1 LIKSLQKLVQLYLL
15 LQQQLRT
22 FSLKMQKLSPIEV
35 NEICDEL
42 GENYPK
48 SIEQVHGGDIHNAWR
63 IEFSNKKLFLKRNI
77 RNKKFLEFEK
87 YCLQNLRKYINQE
100 NLVIPEVIAYKN
112 IKNIEILLI
121 EWIDMHNFD
130 QKKLGKGLGELHLKS
145 AESNPKMFGFP
156 VEGFIGTTDQ
166 KKGLE
171 DNWIDCFLNLRIIP
185 QLLSLKS
192 RILDKEIINKVKEKI
207 KSELLNHKPI
217 NSLVHGDLWSGNAG
231 IDKSGKG
238 VIFDPASWW
247 ADNEVDIAMT
257 KLFGGF
263 RKEFYEEYYRIFPIK
278 EGFEKR
284 IIIYNFYHILNHANM
299 FGGGYLKQVKDYV
312 KAILNM

>member
-1 LIKSLQKLVQLYLL
+1 
-15 LQQQLRT
+15 
-22 FSLKMQKLSPIEV
+22 MQKLSPIEI
-35 NEICDEL
+35 NEICEEL
-42 GENYPK
+42 GETYPK

-63 IEFSNKKLFLKRNI
+63 IEFSNRKLFLKRNI

-100 NLVIPEVIAYKN
+100 NLIIPEVIAYKN

-185 QLLSLKS
+185 QLLILKS
-192 RILDKEIINKVKEKI
+192 NTLDKETINKVKEKI

-217 NSLVHGDLWSGNAG
+217 NALIHGDLWSGNAG
-231 IDKSGKG
+231 MDKSGKG

-247 ADNEVDIAMT
+247 ADSEVDIAMT

-263 RKEFYEEYYRIFPIK
+263 RKEFYEEYHKIFPIK
-278 EGFEKR
+278 NGFEKR

-299 FGGGYLKQVKDYV
+299 FGGGYLKQVKDYIRE
-312 KAILNM
+312 ILNM

>member
-1 LIKSLQKLVQLYLL
+1 
-15 LQQQLRT
+15 
-22 FSLKMQKLSPIEV
+22 MQKLSPIEI
-35 NEICDEL
+35 NEICEEL
-42 GENYPK
+42 GETYPK

-185 QLLSLKS
+185 QLLILKS
-192 RILDKEIINKVKEKI
+192 KTLDKEIINKVKEKI

-217 NSLVHGDLWSGNAG
+217 NALVHGDLWSGNAG
-231 IDKSGKG
+231 MDKNGKG

-263 RKEFYEEYYRIFPIK
+263 RKEFYEEYHRIFPIK
-278 EGFEKR
+278 NGFEKR

>member
-1 LIKSLQKLVQLYLL
+1 
-15 LQQQLRT
+15 
-22 FSLKMQKLSPIEV
+22 MQKLSPIEI
-35 NEICDEL
+35 NEICEEL
-42 GENYPK
+42 GETYPK
-48 SIEQVHGGDIHNAWR
+48 SIEQVHGGDIHSAWR
-63 IEFSNKKLFLKRNI
+63 IEFLNKKLFLKRNI

-192 RILDKEIINKVKEKI
+192 RILDEEIINKVKEKI
-207 KSELLNHKPI
+207 QSELLNHKPI
-217 NSLVHGDLWSGNAG
+217 NALVHGDLWSGNAG
-231 IDKSGKG
+231 IDKNGKG

-263 RKEFYEEYYRIFPIK
+263 RKEFYEEYHRIFPIK
-278 EGFEKR
+278 NGFEKR

-299 FGGGYLKQVKDYV
+299 FGGGYLNQVEDYV
-312 KAILNM
+312 KAILKM

>member
-1 LIKSLQKLVQLYLL
+1 
-15 LQQQLRT
+15 
-22 FSLKMQKLSPIEV
+22 MQKLSPIEI
-35 NEICDEL
+35 NEICEEL
-42 GENYPK
+42 GETYPK

-192 RILDKEIINKVKEKI
+192 KILDKEIINKVKEKI

-217 NSLVHGDLWSGNAG
+217 NALVHGDLWSGNAG
-231 IDKSGKG
+231 MDKNGKG

-263 RKEFYEEYYRIFPIK
+263 RKEFYEEYHKIFPIK
-278 EGFEKR
+278 NGFEKR

-299 FGGGYLKQVKDYV
+299 FGGGYLNQVEDYV

>member
-1 LIKSLQKLVQLYLL
+1 
-15 LQQQLRT
+15 
-22 FSLKMQKLSPIEV
+22 MQKLSPIEI
-35 NEICDEL
+35 NGICEEL
-42 GENYPK
+42 GETYPK
-48 SIEQVHGGDIHNAWR
+48 SIEQVHGGDIHSAWR

-112 IKNIEILLI
+112 MKNIEILLI
-121 EWIDMHNFD
+121 EWIDIDMHNFD

-156 VEGFIGTTDQ
+156 VEGFIGTSDQ

-185 QLLSLKS
+185 QLLILKS
-192 RILDKEIINKVKEKI
+192 TTLDKEIINKVKEKI

-231 IDKSGKG
+231 IDKNGKG

-263 RKEFYEEYYRIFPIK
+263 RKEFYEEYHRIFPIK
-278 EGFEKR
+278 NGFEKR
-284 IIIYNFYHILNHANM
+284 VIIYNFYHILNHANM

>member
-1 LIKSLQKLVQLYLL
+1 
-15 LQQQLRT
+15 
-22 FSLKMQKLSPIEV
+22 MQKLSPIEI
-35 NEICDEL
+35 NEICEEL
-42 GENYPK
+42 GETYPK
-48 SIEQVHGGDIHNAWR
+48 SIEQVHGGDIHSAWR

-217 NSLVHGDLWSGNAG
+217 NALVHGDLWSGNAG
-231 IDKSGKG
+231 MDKNGKG

-263 RKEFYEEYYRIFPIK
+263 RKEFYEEYHRIFPIK
-278 EGFEKR
+278 NGFEKR

-299 FGGGYLKQVKDYV
+299 FGGGYLNQVEDYV

>member
-1 LIKSLQKLVQLYLL
+1 
-15 LQQQLRT
+15 
-22 FSLKMQKLSPIEV
+22 MQKLSPIEI
-35 NEICDEL
+35 NEICEEL
-42 GENYPK
+42 GETYPK

-192 RILDKEIINKVKEKI
+192 RIVDKEIINKVKEKI

-217 NSLVHGDLWSGNAG
+217 NALVHGDLWSGNAG
-231 IDKSGKG
+231 MDKNGKG

-263 RKEFYEEYYRIFPIK
+263 RKEFYEEYHRIFPIK
-278 EGFEKR
+278 NGFEKR

-299 FGGGYLKQVKDYV
+299 FGGGYLNQVEDYV

>member
-1 LIKSLQKLVQLYLL
+1 
-15 LQQQLRT
+15 
-22 FSLKMQKLSPIEV
+22 MQKLSLIEI
-35 NEICDEL
+35 NEICEEL
-42 GENYPK
+42 GETYPK
-48 SIEQVHGGDIHNAWR
+48 SIEEVHGGDIHSAWR

-77 RNKKFLEFEK
+77 RNKKFLKFEK

-100 NLVIPEVIAYKN
+100 NLVIPDVIAYKN

-166 KKGLE
+166 KKGFE
-171 DNWIDCFLNLRIIP
+171 DNWIDCFLKLRIIP
-185 QLLSLKS
+185 QLLILKS
-192 RILDKEIINKVKEKI
+192 TLDKEIINKVKEKI

-217 NSLVHGDLWSGNAG
+217 NVLVHGDLWSGNAG
-231 IDKSGKG
+231 MDKSGKG

-263 RKEFYEEYYRIFPIK
+263 GKEFYEEYHRVFPVK
-278 EGFEKR
+278 NGFEKR

-299 FGGGYLKQVKDYV
+299 FGGGYLKQVNDYV
-312 KAILNM
+312 KAIINM

>member
-1 LIKSLQKLVQLYLL
+1 
-15 LQQQLRT
+15 
-22 FSLKMQKLSPIEV
+22 MQKLSPIEI
-35 NEICDEL
+35 NEICEEL
-42 GENYPK
+42 GETYPK

-156 VEGFIGTTDQ
+156 VEGFIGITDQ

-185 QLLSLKS
+185 QLLSLQS

-217 NSLVHGDLWSGNAG
+217 NALVHGDLWSGNVG
-231 IDKSGKG
+231 MDKNGKG
-238 VIFDPASWW
+238 VIFDPAYWW
-247 ADNEVDIAMT
+247 ADNEVEIAMT
-257 KLFGGF
+257 KLFGGV
-263 RKEFYEEYYRIFPIK
+263 RKEFYEEYHRIFPIK
-278 EGFEKR
+278 NGFEKR

-299 FGGGYLKQVKDYV
+299 FGGGYLNQVEDYV

>member
-1 LIKSLQKLVQLYLL
+1 
-15 LQQQLRT
+15 
-22 FSLKMQKLSPIEV
+22 MQKLSPIEI
-35 NEICDEL
+35 NEICEEL
-42 GENYPK
+42 GETYPK

-63 IEFSNKKLFLKRNI
+63 IEFSDKKLFLKRNI

-166 KKGLE
+166 KKGME

-185 QLLSLKS
+185 QLLILKS
-192 RILDKEIINKVKEKI
+192 TTLDKEIINKVKEKI

-217 NSLVHGDLWSGNAG
+217 NALVHGDLWSGNAG
-231 IDKSGKG
+231 MDKNGKG

-263 RKEFYEEYYRIFPIK
+263 RKEFYEEYHRIFPIK
-278 EGFEKR
+278 NGFEKR
-284 IIIYNFYHILNHANM
+284 IVIYNFYHILNHANM
-299 FGGGYLKQVKDYV
+299 FGGGYLNQVEDYV

>member
-1 LIKSLQKLVQLYLL
+1 
-15 LQQQLRT
+15 
-22 FSLKMQKLSPIEV
+22 MQKLSPIEI
-35 NEICDEL
+35 NEICEEL
-42 GENYPK
+42 GETYPK

-121 EWIDMHNFD
+121 EWIDMHDYD

-156 VEGFIGTTDQ
+156 VEGFIGRTDQ
-166 KKGLE
+166 KKGFE

-185 QLLSLKS
+185 QLLILKS
-192 RILDKEIINKVKEKI
+192 TTLDKEIINKVKEKI

-217 NSLVHGDLWSGNAG
+217 NALVHGDLWSGNAG
-231 IDKSGKG
+231 MEKCGKG

-263 RKEFYEEYYRIFPIK
+263 RKEFYEEYHRIFPIK
-278 EGFEKR
+278 NGFEKR

-299 FGGGYLKQVKDYV
+299 FGGGYLKQVEDYV

>member
-1 LIKSLQKLVQLYLL
+1 
-15 LQQQLRT
+15 
-22 FSLKMQKLSPIEV
+22 MQKLSLIEI
-35 NEICDEL
+35 NEICEEL
-42 GENYPK
+42 GETYPK
-48 SIEQVHGGDIHNAWR
+48 SIEEVHGGDIHSAWR

-77 RNKKFLEFEK
+77 RNKKFLKFEK

-100 NLVIPEVIAYKN
+100 NLVIPDVIAYKN
-112 IKNIEILLI
+112 IKNVEILLV

-166 KKGLE
+166 KKGFE
-171 DNWIDCFLNLRIIP
+171 DNWIDCFLKLRIIP
-185 QLLSLKS
+185 QLLILKS
-192 RILDKEIINKVKEKI
+192 TLDKEIINKVKEKI

-217 NSLVHGDLWSGNAG
+217 NVLVHGDLWSGNAG
-231 IDKSGKG
+231 MDKSGKG

-263 RKEFYEEYYRIFPIK
+263 GKEFYEEYHRVFPVK
-278 EGFEKR
+278 NGFEKR

-299 FGGGYLKQVKDYV
+299 FGGGYLKQVNDYV
-312 KAILNM
+312 KAIINM

>member
-1 LIKSLQKLVQLYLL
+1 
-15 LQQQLRT
+15 
-22 FSLKMQKLSPIEV
+22 MQKLSPIEI
-35 NEICDEL
+35 NEICEEL
-42 GENYPK
+42 GETYPK

-156 VEGFIGTTDQ
+156 VEGFIGITDQ

-192 RILDKEIINKVKEKI
+192 RILNKEIINKVKEKI
-207 KSELLNHKPI
+207 QSELLNHKPI
-217 NSLVHGDLWSGNAG
+217 NALVHGDLWSGNAG
-231 IDKSGKG
+231 MDKNGKG

-263 RKEFYEEYYRIFPIK
+263 RKEFYEEYHRIFPIK
-278 EGFEKR
+278 NGFEKR

-299 FGGGYLKQVKDYV
+299 FGGGYLNQVEDYV

>member
-1 LIKSLQKLVQLYLL
+1 
-15 LQQQLRT
+15 
-22 FSLKMQKLSPIEV
+22 MQKLSPIEI
-35 NEICDEL
+35 NEICEEL
-42 GENYPK
+42 GETYPK
-48 SIEQVHGGDIHNAWR
+48 SIEQVHGGDIHSAWR

-185 QLLSLKS
+185 QLLILKS

-217 NSLVHGDLWSGNAG
+217 NALVHGDLWSGNAG
-231 IDKSGKG
+231 MDKNGKG

-263 RKEFYEEYYRIFPIK
+263 RKEFYEEYHKIFPIK
-278 EGFEKR
+278 NGFEKR

-299 FGGGYLKQVKDYV
+299 FGGGYLKQVEDYV

>member
-1 LIKSLQKLVQLYLL
+1 
-15 LQQQLRT
+15 
-22 FSLKMQKLSPIEV
+22 MQKLSPIEI
-35 NEICDEL
+35 NEICEEL
-42 GENYPK
+42 GETYPK

-217 NSLVHGDLWSGNAG
+217 NALVHGDLWSGNAG
-231 IDKSGKG
+231 MDKNGKG

-263 RKEFYEEYYRIFPIK
+263 RKEFYEEYHRIFPIK
-278 EGFEKR
+278 NGFEKR

-299 FGGGYLKQVKDYV
+299 FGGGYLNQVKDYV

>member
-1 LIKSLQKLVQLYLL
+1 
-15 LQQQLRT
+15 
-22 FSLKMQKLSPIEV
+22 MQKLSPIEV
-35 NEICDEL
+35 NEICEEL
-42 GENYPK
+42 GETYPK
-48 SIEQVHGGDIHNAWR
+48 SIEQVHGGDIHSAWR

-217 NSLVHGDLWSGNAG
+217 NALVHGDLWSGNAG
-231 IDKSGKG
+231 MDKNGKG

-263 RKEFYEEYYRIFPIK
+263 RKEFYEEYHRIFPIK
-278 EGFEKR
+278 NGFEKR

-299 FGGGYLKQVKDYV
+299 FGGGYLNQVEDYV

>member
-1 LIKSLQKLVQLYLL
+1 
-15 LQQQLRT
+15 
-22 FSLKMQKLSPIEV
+22 MQKLSPIEI
-35 NEICDEL
+35 NEICEEL
-42 GENYPK
+42 GETYPK

-192 RILDKEIINKVKEKI
+192 KILDKEIINKVKEKI
-207 KSELLNHKPI
+207 KSELMNHKPI
-217 NSLVHGDLWSGNAG
+217 NALVHGDLWSGNAG
-231 IDKSGKG
+231 MDKSGKG

-263 RKEFYEEYYRIFPIK
+263 RKEFYEEYHRIFPIK
-278 EGFEKR
+278 NGFEKR

-299 FGGGYLKQVKDYV
+299 FGGGYLNQVEDYV

>member
-1 LIKSLQKLVQLYLL
+1 
-15 LQQQLRT
+15 
-22 FSLKMQKLSPIEV
+22 MQKLSPIEI
-35 NEICDEL
+35 NEICEEL
-42 GENYPK
+42 GETYPK
-48 SIEQVHGGDIHNAWR
+48 SIEQVNGGDIHSAWR

-87 YCLQNLRKYINQE
+87 YCIQNLRKYINQE

-185 QLLSLKS
+185 QLLILKS
-192 RILDKEIINKVKEKI
+192 TTLDKEIINKVKEKI

-217 NSLVHGDLWSGNAG
+217 NALVHGDLWSGNIG
-231 IDKSGKG
+231 INKDGKG
-238 VIFDPASWW
+238 IIFDPASWW
-247 ADNEVDIAMT
+247 ADSEVDLAMSF
-257 KLFGGF
+257 LFGGF
-263 RKEFYEEYYRIFPIK
+263 KEEFYREYFKLIPK
-278 EGFEKR
+278 KVGFHKR
-284 IIIYNFYHILNHANM
+284 ITVYNFYHILNHANM
-299 FGGGYLKQVKDYV
+299 FGGNYV
-312 KAILNM
+312 KEVDQYIKTILNM

>member
-1 LIKSLQKLVQLYLL
+1 
-15 LQQQLRT
+15 
-22 FSLKMQKLSPIEV
+22 MQKLSPIEV
-35 NEICDEL
+35 NEICHEL
-42 GENYPK
+42 GETYPK

-185 QLLSLKS
+185 QLLILKS
-192 RILDKEIINKVKEKI
+192 TILDKETITQVTEKI

-217 NSLVHGDLWSGNAG
+217 NALVHGDLWSGNAG
-231 IDKSGKG
+231 MDKNGKG

-263 RKEFYEEYYRIFPIK
+263 RKEFYEEYHRIFPIK
-278 EGFEKR
+278 NGFEKR

-299 FGGGYLKQVKDYV
+299 FGGGYLNQVEDYV

>member
-1 LIKSLQKLVQLYLL
+1 
-15 LQQQLRT
+15 
-22 FSLKMQKLSPIEV
+22 MQKLSPIEI
-35 NEICDEL
+35 NEICKEL
-42 GENYPK
+42 GETYPK
-48 SIEQVHGGDIHNAWR
+48 SIEQVHGGDIHTAWR
-63 IEFSNKKLFLKRNI
+63 IEFSDKKLFLKRNI

-87 YCLQNLRKYINQE
+87 YCLQNLRKFINQQ

-112 IKNIEILLI
+112 IKNTEILLI

-166 KKGLE
+166 KKGSE

-185 QLLSLKS
+185 QLLILKS
-192 RILDKEIINKVKEKI
+192 TISDEEIINKVKEKI
-207 KSELLNHKPI
+207 KSELLNHKPT
-217 NSLVHGDLWSGNAG
+217 NSLVHGDLWSGNTG
-231 IDKSGKG
+231 INKSGKG

-263 RKEFYEEYYRIFPIK
+263 RKEFYEEYHKIFPIK
-278 EGFEKR
+278 KGFENR

-299 FGGGYLKQVKDYV
+299 FGGSYLRQVEDYV

>member
-1 LIKSLQKLVQLYLL
+1 
-15 LQQQLRT
+15 
-22 FSLKMQKLSPIEV
+22 MQKLSPIEV

-42 GENYPK
+42 GEPYPK
-48 SIEQVHGGDIHNAWR
+48 SIVEVHGGDIHSAWQ
-63 IEFSNKKLFLKRNI
+63 IEFANKKLFLKRNI
-77 RNKKFLEFEK
+77 RNKKILEFEK
-87 YCLQNLRKYINQE
+87 YCLQNLKQYINQE

-112 IKNIEILLI
+112 LKNIEILLI
-121 EWIDMHNFD
+121 EWIDMKKSD
-130 QKKLGKGLGELHLKS
+130 QKKLGKGLGEMHLKS
-145 AESNPKMFGFP
+145 SESNSKMFGSP

-166 KKGLE
+166 KKGWE

-185 QLLSLKS
+185 QLLILNST
-192 RILDKEIINKVKEKI
+192 ILDKETINKVKEKI

-217 NSLVHGDLWSGNAG
+217 NALVHGDLWSGNAG
-231 IDKSGKG
+231 IDKNGKG

-263 RKEFYEEYYRIFPIK
+263 RKEFYEEYHRIFPIK
-278 EGFEKR
+278 KGFEKR

>member
-1 LIKSLQKLVQLYLL
+1 
-15 LQQQLRT
+15 
-22 FSLKMQKLSPIEV
+22 MQKLSPIEI
-35 NEICDEL
+35 NEICEEL
-42 GENYPK
+42 GETYPK

-192 RILDKEIINKVKEKI
+192 RILDKEILNKVKEKI
-207 KSELLNHKPI
+207 QSELLNHKPI
-217 NSLVHGDLWSGNAG
+217 NALVHGDLWSGNAG
-231 IDKSGKG
+231 MDKNGKG

-263 RKEFYEEYYRIFPIK
+263 RKEFYEEYHRIFPIK
-278 EGFEKR
+278 NGFEKR

-299 FGGGYLKQVKDYV
+299 FGGGYLNQVEDYV

>member
-1 LIKSLQKLVQLYLL
+1 
-15 LQQQLRT
+15 
-22 FSLKMQKLSPIEV
+22 MQKLSPIEI
-35 NEICDEL
+35 NEICEEL
-42 GENYPK
+42 GETYPK
-48 SIEQVHGGDIHNAWR
+48 SIEQVHGGDIHSAWR

-166 KKGLE
+166 KKGFE

-217 NSLVHGDLWSGNAG
+217 NALVHGDLWSGNAG
-231 IDKSGKG
+231 MDKNGKG

-263 RKEFYEEYYRIFPIK
+263 RKEFYEEYHRIFPIK
-278 EGFEKR
+278 NGFEKR

-299 FGGGYLKQVKDYV
+299 FGGGYLNQVEDYV

>member
-1 LIKSLQKLVQLYLL
+1 
-15 LQQQLRT
+15 
-22 FSLKMQKLSPIEV
+22 MQKLSTIEI
-35 NEICDEL
+35 NEICEEL
-42 GENYPK
+42 GETYPK

-130 QKKLGKGLGELHLKS
+130 QKKLGRGLGELHLKS

-185 QLLSLKS
+185 QLLVLKS
-192 RILDKEIINKVKEKI
+192 TTLDKEILNKVKEKI

-217 NSLVHGDLWSGNAG
+217 NALVHGDLWSGNAG
-231 IDKSGKG
+231 MDKSGKG

-263 RKEFYEEYYRIFPIK
+263 RKEFYEEYHRVFPIK
-278 EGFEKR
+278 NGFEKR

>member
-1 LIKSLQKLVQLYLL
+1 
-15 LQQQLRT
+15 
-22 FSLKMQKLSPIEV
+22 MQKLSPIEI
-35 NEICDEL
+35 NEICEEL
-42 GENYPK
+42 GETYPK

-207 KSELLNHKPI
+207 QSELLNHKPI
-217 NSLVHGDLWSGNAG
+217 NALVHGDLWSGNAG
-231 IDKSGKG
+231 MDKNGKG

-263 RKEFYEEYYRIFPIK
+263 RKEFYEEYHRIFPIK
-278 EGFEKR
+278 NGFEKR

-299 FGGGYLKQVKDYV
+299 FGGGYLNQVEDYV

>member
-1 LIKSLQKLVQLYLL
+1 
-15 LQQQLRT
+15 
-22 FSLKMQKLSPIEV
+22 MQKLSPIEI
-35 NEICDEL
+35 NEICEEL
-42 GENYPK
+42 GETYPK

-100 NLVIPEVIAYKN
+100 NLVIPDVIAYKN
-112 IKNIEILLI
+112 KKNIEILLI

-217 NSLVHGDLWSGNAG
+217 NALVHGDLWSGNAG
-231 IDKSGKG
+231 MDKNGKG

-263 RKEFYEEYYRIFPIK
+263 RKEFYEEYHRIFPIK
-278 EGFEKR
+278 NGFEKR

-299 FGGGYLKQVKDYV
+299 FGGGYLKQVKYYV
-312 KAILNM
+312 KEILSM

>member
-1 LIKSLQKLVQLYLL
+1 
-15 LQQQLRT
+15 
-22 FSLKMQKLSPIEV
+22 MQKLSPIEI
-35 NEICDEL
+35 NEICEEL
-42 GENYPK
+42 GETYPK

-87 YCLQNLRKYINQE
+87 YCLQHLRKYINQE

-192 RILDKEIINKVKEKI
+192 RILDKETINKVKEKI
-207 KSELLNHKPI
+207 QSELLNHKPI
-217 NSLVHGDLWSGNAG
+217 NALVHGDLWSGNAG
-231 IDKSGKG
+231 IDKNGKG

-263 RKEFYEEYYRIFPIK
+263 RKEFYEEYHRIFPIK
-278 EGFEKR
+278 NGFEKR

-299 FGGGYLKQVKDYV
+299 FGGGYLNQVEDYV
-312 KAILNM
+312 KAILKM

>member
-1 LIKSLQKLVQLYLL
+1 
-15 LQQQLRT
+15 
-22 FSLKMQKLSPIEV
+22 MQKLSPIEV

-42 GENYPK
+42 GETYPK
-48 SIEQVHGGDIHNAWR
+48 SIEQVHGGDIHSAWR

-112 IKNIEILLI
+112 IKNIEILVI

-185 QLLSLKS
+185 QLLILKPTT
-192 RILDKEIINKVKEKI
+192 LDKEIINKVKEKI

-217 NSLVHGDLWSGNAG
+217 NALVHGDLWSGNAG
-231 IDKSGKG
+231 MDKSGKG

-263 RKEFYEEYYRIFPIK
+263 RKEFYEEYHRIFPIK
-278 EGFEKR
+278 NGFEKR

-299 FGGGYLKQVKDYV
+299 FGGGYLNQVEDYV

>member
-1 LIKSLQKLVQLYLL
+1 
-15 LQQQLRT
+15 
-22 FSLKMQKLSPIEV
+22 MQKLSPIEI
-35 NEICDEL
+35 NEICEEL
-42 GENYPK
+42 GETYPK
-48 SIEQVHGGDIHNAWR
+48 SIEQVHGGDIHSAWR

-77 RNKKFLEFEK
+77 RNKKFLKFEK

-166 KKGLE
+166 KKGFE
-171 DNWIDCFLNLRIIP
+171 DNWTDCFLNLRIIP
-185 QLLSLKS
+185 QLLILKS
-192 RILDKEIINKVKEKI
+192 TTLDKEIINKVKEKI

-231 IDKSGKG
+231 MDKSGKG

-257 KLFGGF
+257 KLFRGF
-263 RKEFYEEYYRIFPIK
+263 RKEFYEEYHRVFPIK
-278 EGFEKR
+278 NGFEKR
-284 IIIYNFYHILNHANM
+284 VIIYNFYHILNHANM
-299 FGGGYLKQVKDYV
+299 FGAGYLKQVQDYI

>member
-1 LIKSLQKLVQLYLL
+1 
-15 LQQQLRT
+15 
-22 FSLKMQKLSPIEV
+22 MQKLSPIEI
-35 NEICDEL
+35 NEICEEL
-42 GENYPK
+42 GETYPK

-217 NSLVHGDLWSGNAG
+217 NALVHGDLWSGNAG
-231 IDKSGKG
+231 MDKSGKG

-263 RKEFYEEYYRIFPIK
+263 RKEFYEEYHRIFPIK
-278 EGFEKR
+278 NGFEKR

-299 FGGGYLKQVKDYV
+299 FGGGYLNQVEDYV

>member
-1 LIKSLQKLVQLYLL
+1 
-15 LQQQLRT
+15 
-22 FSLKMQKLSPIEV
+22 MQKLSPIEI
-35 NEICDEL
+35 NEICEEL
-42 GENYPK
+42 GETYPK
-48 SIEQVHGGDIHNAWR
+48 SIEQVHGGDIHNAWQ

-185 QLLSLKS
+185 QLLILKS
-192 RILDKEIINKVKEKI
+192 TTLDKEIINKVREKI
-207 KSELLNHKPI
+207 KTVLLNHEPI
-217 NSLVHGDLWSGNAG
+217 NALVHGDLWSGNAG
-231 IDKSGKG
+231 MDKSGKG

-263 RKEFYEEYYRIFPIK
+263 RKEFYEEYHRIFPIK
-278 EGFEKR
+278 NGFEKR

-299 FGGGYLKQVKDYV
+299 FGGGYLNQVEDYV